1 MVSTRSKREQKVLLA
16 IANDWRPNKLITNY
30 SITNKDPPNMNKKT
44 PNKKSEQD
52 LLCEIADEVKSLVL
66 SVVFILIAALI
77 LFSILWPALEF
88 FNVF

>member
-1 MVSTRSKREQKVLLA
+1 
-16 IANDWRPNKLITNY
+16 
-30 SITNKDPPNMNKKT
+30 MNKKT